1 MLNLISLRIF
11 LNKKDLNLFML
22 LFPQLKNTLH
32 IYDIF
37 LKYLTKY
44 IIKNYNIFTK
54 HLINIDKIFKNEL
67 HLDTHQIPIEIEIN
81 YFKINKLVMIILSD
95 LKEKQINLNVNE
107 NYDILY
113 DYLTNL
119 NYLDYYYSYF
129 Y

>member
-1 MLNLISLRIF
+1 
-11 LNKKDLNLFML
+11 
-22 LFPQLKNTLH
+22 
-32 IYDIF
+32 
-37 LKYLTKY
+37 
-44 IIKNYNIFTK
+44 
-54 HLINIDKIFKNEL
+54 
-67 HLDTHQIPIEIEIN
+67 
-81 YFKINKLVMIILSD
+81 MIILSD